1 MYMYV
6 KLNSKWIIE
15 INIKPENAK
24 LLEEN
29 IEEIFVTQVKY
40 NFLRQTCQK
49 YKNKSKKNEKL
60 NLIEIKNT
68 CLLIITLRE

>member
-29 IEEIFVTQVKY
+29 IEEIFVT
-40 NFLRQTCQK
+40 
-49 YKNKSKKNEKL
+49 
-60 NLIEIKNT
+60 
-68 CLLIITLRE
+68 